1 MESNSNVLRQR
12 LSWEDFMGLK
22 TGKEGLRHVALSGK
36 RREAT
41 RETGTKALVVSR
53 LASLEMI

>member
-1 MESNSNVLRQR
+1 MLRQR

-36 RREAT
+36 RRETT